1 MKKSLISLAVCSA
14 FSSFAHAQSSVTLYG
29 VIDEAVQYNSN
40 IKRLV
45 NGVNVGGKQIG
56 LDSASGPFGTRWG
69 MKGVEDL
76 GGGLRA
82 IFVLES
88 GFNLNTGAFAQGGT
102 AFGRQAYV
110 GLRSA
115 NLGTVTLGRQYD
127 SVNDYVSIFGFPLA
141 AYSSGAT
148 HPGDIDNLAHD
159 FRANNTIKYAS
170 PNISGLVFGATLTLG
185 GVAGQVSQNSG
196 YSFGAGYSHG
206 PLKFGAAYEFYKNPS
221 AAGAVL
227 NSNSNAVAPTATGN
241 FTSLNSGYL
250 AGAAPASSWQDIVA
264 GGNYT
269 FGNFLVAATYSN
281 VRYGNIGQLNGASAR
296 FNIFDVNGEIH
307 ITPFM
312 FVGAG
317 YSYTKGYGVRGDLG
331 NQAYHEFSAIL
342 DESLSKRTDIYVA
355 ATYQIANG
363 TNSTG
368 APAVADIENLGDSSN
383 KHQALV
389 RLGFRQV
396 F

>member
-1 MKKSLISLAVCSA
+1 MKKSFVVLAVCGA
-14 FSSFAHAQSSVTLYG
+14 FNSLAHAQSSVTLYG
-29 VIDEAVQYNSN
+29 IIDEAVQYNSN
-40 IKRLV
+40 IKRVV

-76 GGGLRA
+76 GGGLKA
-82 IFVLES
+82 IFTLES

-102 AFGRQAYV
+102 AFGRQAFV
-110 GLRSA
+110 GLRSVS
-115 NLGTVTLGRQYD
+115 LGTVTLGRQYD
-127 SVNDYVSIFGFPLA
+127 SVSDYVSAYGFPLA
-141 AYSSGAT
+141 AYASGAT

-159 FRANNTIKYAS
+159 YRANNTVKYTS
-170 PNISGLVFGATLTLG
+170 PSMSGLVVGATLTLG

-196 YSFGAGYSHG
+196 YTFGAGYNHG
-206 PLKFGAAYEFYKNPS
+206 PFNLGAAYEFFKNPS
-221 AAGAVL
+221 ATGAVL
-227 NSNSNAVAPTATGN
+227 NSNSNAVAPSATAN
-241 FTSLNSGYL
+241 FISVNSGYL

-269 FGNFLVAATYSN
+269 FGRFLVAATYSN
-281 VRYGNIGQLNGASAR
+281 VDYGNIGNFNGASAR
-296 FNIFDVNGEIH
+296 FNIFDLNGEVH
-307 ITPFM
+307 ITPHV

-317 YSYTKGYGVRGDLG
+317 YSYTKGNAVRGDIG
-331 NQAYHEFSAIL
+331 NQTYNQFSAII
-342 DESLSKRTDIYVA
+342 DDSLSKRTDIYIA
-355 ATYQIANG
+355 ATYQRAGG

-383 KHQALV
+383 NHQVLV
-389 RLGFRQV
+389 RLGLRQV